1 MKVVRDVAGHIYM
14 LEVEKDDTLEEMAA
28 MAAMTM
34 EDLGEAISRIIN
46 ESRTKKEESK

>member
-1 MKVVRDVAGHIYM
+1 MKVVRDAAGHIYM

-34 EDLGEAISRIIN
+34 ADLGEKISKIIA
-46 ESRTKKEESK
+46 ESWTKKEESK